1 MKRLRGNR
9 QGFTLVE
16 LLVALTIFA
25 IGLLSI
31 AGMQITAMRTNRGA
45 NTLTAATAVAEGV
58 LEEILAR
65 TVDDPTYASSSAGN
79 AYDFDPATAGTQSS
93 VTVTGAGTYTA
104 SFDIER
110 NYNGVPNVARIT
122 VNLTGAG
129 RTITLVGFKRT
140 V

>member
-1 MKRLRGNR
+1 MKRSCGSQ

-16 LLVALTIFA
+16 LLVAMTIFA

-31 AGMQITAMRTNRGA
+31 AGMQITAVRTNSRA

-65 TVDDPTYASSSAGN
+65 TLDDPTYSSSSAGN
-79 AYDFDPATAGTQSS
+79 DYDFDLATAGTQSS
-93 VTVTGAGTYTA
+93 VTVQGAGTYAAT
-104 SFDIER
+104 FDVEL
-110 NYNGVPNVARIT
+110 NYNGVPNVARVV
-122 VNLTGAG
+122 VNVEGAN
-129 RTITLVGFKRT
+129 RRIRLVGFKRT